1 MVENLH
7 KFLNRYKFS
16 SIQNRPKYTWPNGA
30 KLAVYFALNVEAFEF
45 GLNPGS
51 DFTSMPKAPFHRG
64 YAYRDYGNRIGI
76 WRLLNLF
83 NDFQYPCSILL
94 NASVYDFCPEI
105 LEPWRERGDEVVG
118 HGRTNSERQAEMDF
132 TTEKKMFEEVN
143 KRYLDNE
150 GKTPKGWLGPFIS
163 QSKNTPELLKEFG
176 YSYMMDWWFDDQPQW
191 FRTDLGKILAIPY
204 PSMELNDIPAFINRG
219 IDDDAFTRMM
229 IDTFDEMFE
238 ESNRFGWSQIN
249 CISLHT
255 FLMGQ
260 PHRIRHLRRF
270 FKHLEKYKN
279 DIWICHP
286 GQISD
291 HIYSLPNETF
301 V

>member
-1 MVENLH
+1 MVENSH
-7 KFLNRYKFS
+7 KFLNRYNFS
-16 SIQNRPKYTWPNGA
+16 SIQNRPKYEWPNGA
-30 KLAVYFALNVEAFEF
+30 KLAIYFALNVEAFEF

-105 LEPWRERGDEVVG
+105 LEPWRNRGDEIVG

-132 TTEKKMFEEVN
+132 ATEKKMFEEVN
-143 KRYLDNE
+143 ERYLINE

-238 ESNRFGWSQIN
+238 ESIRFGWSQIN

-260 PHRIRHLRRF
+260 PHRIRQLRRF

-291 HIYSLPNETF
+291 YIYSLPNETF
-301 V
+301 P